1 MVEIVSLV
9 NVDYIWLLLTPL
21 LSYMLYDFMQEGMI
35 FERYGKWLETINK
48 TIAKPLGLCLKCFF
62 VWVFILVAFCFSF
75 SILIVLVKFILLL
88 SLAYLIL
95 LKLFY

>member
-62 VWVFILVAFCFSF
+62 VWVFIL
-75 SILIVLVKFILLL
+75 IVLVKFILLL
-88 SLAYLIL
+88 SLAYLFLI
-95 LKLFY
+95 KLFY